1 MSQTPPETPSL
12 IPDLQ
17 QMERL
22 NTLWAIIDAPTTG
35 GSPRSRLASVVR
47 RLFGRV
53 LSKQQE
59 FNATLVDHIN
69 RNMLV
74 FDHMGRAFG
83 AFEAASD
90 DVRRHRDALLA
101 RERRSEAVVQALV
114 GANGE
119 LKAALGV
126 LQQQVQQLKRE
137 LSQLQQTGVAP
148 AATASTAT
156 AAPTTPAAPGVP
168 PAVPSLAAPAASSQF
183 AASDSHK
190 YVGFEDHFRG
200 ATDDIAARQQAYV
213 AIFADAQ
220 DVLDIGCGRGEFL
233 EALGA
238 QGIRARGIDLNPSM
252 IDVCRAKGLSAET
265 VDAVAYLRAQTDQS
279 LGGLFCAQV
288 VEHLEPSYL
297 IQLLDLAYDKLRPG
311 APIVLE
317 TINPACWLAFFESY
331 LRDITH
337 VRALH
342 PDTLKYLLVAS
353 GFEQVEIQYRAPYPE
368 QDKLQPVSPS
378 ALGGTPQAH
387 DLAETLNANTSKL
400 NGLLFTYLDYAAI
413 GRRR

>member
-1 MSQTPPETPSL
+1 MSETPPNETPSL

-22 NTLWAIIDAPTTG
+22 NTLWAIIDAPSIG
-35 GSPRSRLASVVR
+35 GSARSRLASVMR
-47 RLFGRV
+47 RLFARV

-69 RNMLV
+69 RNMPV
-74 FDHMGRAFG
+74 FDQMGR
-83 AFEAASD
+83 AFEAASN

-101 RERRSEAVVQALV
+101 RERRSEAAVQALV
-114 GANGE
+114 GANAE
-119 LKAALGV
+119 LTAALGV

-137 LSQLQQTGVAP
+137 LAQVQQAGMVPAAQVTAPTSAP
-148 AATASTAT
+148 AGTTVAT
-156 AAPTTPAAPGVP
+156 P
-168 PAVPSLAAPAASSQF
+168 SSQF
-183 AASDSHK
+183 AAADSHK

-200 ATDDIAARQQAYV
+200 ATDDIGARQQAYV
-213 AIFADAQ
+213 ALFAGAQ

-238 QGIRARGIDLNPSM
+238 HGITARGIDLNPSM
-252 IDVCRAKGLSAET
+252 IDVCREKGLRAEAA
-265 VDAVAYLRAQTDQS
+265 DAVAYLRAQADQS
-279 LGGLFCAQV
+279 LGGIFCAQV

-297 IQLLDLAYDKLRPG
+297 IALLDLAYDKLRPG

-368 QDKLQPVSPS
+368 QDKLQPVSPT
-378 ALGGTPQAH
+378 ALGDTPQAH
-387 DLAETLNANTSKL
+387 DLAETLNANSSKL
-400 NGLLFTYLDYAAI
+400 NGLLFTYLDYAAV